1 MSDTK
6 QYFTWEGLHE
16 EWIGAYY
23 QWYDVAIIIHVNDI
37 IGGGGAAIQQQHVY
51 LPPAELIKQKLPE
64 REYKRFITLVCKV
77 NEITFKQMK
86 ERREKNQPEVTL
98 IEIQKTIQ
106 EVAKPFV
113 SVKRINRVDI

>member
-16 EWIGAYY
+16 EWIGAHY

-37 IGGGGAAIQQQHVY
+37 LGGGAAIQHTY
-51 LPPAELIKQKLPE
+51 LPPAEIVKQKLPE

-77 NEITFKQMK
+77 NEITFKEMK

-98 IEIQKTIQ
+98 VEIQKTIQ
-106 EVAKPFV
+106 EITKPFV
-113 SVKRINRVDI
+113 ALRKITRVDI